1 MSTAEV
7 VIYLTVWGMIGS
19 VIFSFFVI
27 FVFRT
32 GIVYSAREED
42 GLLKEKIPLR
52 GYLTSGIFLL
62 CIVGFLVLANYFG
75 IFRKG
80 IQLSFMAFYTLNLTL
95 YLILFLFDTIVIDG
109 FVLGY
114 WRPAFLQLPEAM
126 GWTSMKEHMLK
137 SIPVGI
143 IFGLIIA
150 LLSSLISFYLLMSQG
165 R

>member
-1 MSTAEV
+1 MLMSEIV
-7 VIYLTVWGMIGS
+7 SYLAIWGIIGS

-32 GIVYSAREED
+32 RIVYTARKED
-42 GLLKEKIPLR
+42 GSLKEKIP
-52 GYLTSGIFLL
+52 
-62 CIVGFLVLANYFG
+62 IVGFLVLANSLG
-75 IFRKG
+75 LFRKG
-80 IQLSFMAFYTLNLTL
+80 IQLSFGALYTLNLTL

-114 WRPAFLQLPEAM
+114 WRPTFLQLPESM

-137 SIPVGI
+137 SIPVGTF
-143 IFGLIIA
+143 FGLIIA
-150 LLSSLISFYLLMSQG
+150 LVSTIISIYLLTREG

>member
-1 MSTAEV
+1 MSEIV
-7 VIYLTVWGMIGS
+7 SYLAIWAIIGS

-32 GIVYSAREED
+32 RIVYTAREED
-42 GLLKEKIPLR
+42 GSLKEKIPLR

-62 CIVGFLVLANYFG
+62 CIVGFLVLANNLG
-75 IFRKG
+75 LFRKG
-80 IQLSFMAFYTLNLTL
+80 IQLSFGALYTLNLTL
-95 YLILFLFDTIVIDG
+95 YLILFLFDTNVIDG

-114 WRPAFLQLPEAM
+114 WRPAYLQLPEAM

-137 SIPVGI
+137 SIPVGTF
-143 IFGLIIA
+143 FGLIIA
-150 LLSSLISFYLLMSQG
+150 LFSTLISFYLLMSLG

>member
-1 MSTAEV
+1 MSMSEIV
-7 VIYLTVWGMIGS
+7 PYLAIWGIIGS

-27 FVFRT
+27 LVFRT
-32 GIVYSAREED
+32 RIVYTAREED
-42 GLLKEKIPLR
+42 GSLKEKIPLR

-62 CIVGFLVLANYFG
+62 CIVGFLVLANYLG
-75 IFRKG
+75 LFRKG
-80 IQLSFMAFYTLNLTL
+80 IQLSFGALYTLNLTL

-114 WRPAFLQLPEAM
+114 WRPAFLQLSEAM

-143 IFGLIIA
+143 IIGFIIA
-150 LLSSLISFYLLMSQG
+150 LFSTLISFYLLMSLG